1 MTNAAVP
8 ANVRAFEKLY
18 DRAIRADGEVA
29 MTAAQKIV
37 EDIAARFAAAE
48 DKADKDLVE
57 RVRHDMRTIYKQLEL
72 ATTVQGAIAQ
82 ICAFFYDPVEGY
94 RGTYNSLGLQQ
105 RVVLGNMIQNAH
117 YQMERAQDYLA
128 QEKHKLSV
136 LVAQSDGTEISVN
149 NIASQI
155 DRVERIAIGQI
166 PALQDWCENLKA
178 AFHAVTGEK
187 WTAPVKRGANPQ
199 QQNRE
204 AVNERLA
211 RLGIKGVGFDTPDYE
226 QQTDGVSTNVA

>member
-1 MTNAAVP
+1 MTNASVP

-29 MTAAQKIV
+29 MTAAGKIV
-37 EDIAARFAAAE
+37 EDIAARFAASD

-94 RGTYNSLGLQQ
+94 RGTYNALQLQQ
-105 RVVLGNMIQNAH
+105 RVALGNMIQNGI
-117 YQMERAQDYLA
+117 YQIERAEDYLA
-128 QEKHKLSV
+128 QEKQKLGV
-136 LVAQSDGTEISVN
+136 LVAQSDGTEISMN

-155 DRVERIAIGQI
+155 DRVERITVGQL
-166 PALQDWCENLKA
+166 PALQDWVANLKDA
-178 AFHAVTGEK
+178 YHAVTGEK
-187 WTAPVKRGANPQ
+187 WTPPVRRGAAPQ
-199 QQNRE
+199 QQNRQ

-211 RLGIKGVGFDTPDYE
+211 KLGIQGVGFDTPDYE
-226 QQTDGVSTNVA
+226 QQTDGTATHVA